1 MNSALPAPRS
11 VVYSS
16 SFIPPEWIA
25 AHGWLPSRRRSGPAP
40 EEAEGVCRFA
50 AGFAA
55 LAGADIR
62 AMVFATTCD
71 PMRRGTE
78 IGVDGRVPRFLFH
91 VPATWQTPAAHEL
104 YRGELRRL
112 GRFLE
117 RLGGT
122 SPVPAGLRE
131 QMERYDASRDRLLGL
146 RERLSSRAH
155 AEAAERFFAAGECLP
170 EDPLP
175 SRNPAAIPLML
186 LGSPLRE
193 DDLHLIDLVDRTG
206 GWVAI
211 DATEFGEREWPRR
224 FDRRRMREDAFDE
237 LADAYVGHIPAI
249 FRRPNSRFFE
259 WLADMPK
266 RTPVRGILFVAHAWC
281 DLWRAELPRIRS
293 ACGLP
298 VLSIQLAGEGTADE
312 AWTTRLQAFMEMLA

>member
-1 MNSALPAPRS
+1 MNSALPSARS

-25 AHGWLPSRRRSGPAP
+25 AHGWLPSRRRSGPAA
-40 EEAEGVCRFA
+40 EVAEGVCRFA

-55 LAGADIR
+55 LAGPDVR

-71 PMRRGTE
+71 PMRRGAE
-78 IGVDGRVPRFLFH
+78 IGVDEGVPRFLFH
-91 VPATWQTPAAHEL
+91 VPATWQTPEAHGL
-104 YRGELRRL
+104 YRDELKRL

-122 SPVPAGLRE
+122 SPVPAELRE
-131 QMERYDASRDRLLGL
+131 QMERYEAARDRLLGF
-146 RERLSSRAH
+146 REKLSSRAY
-155 AEAAERFFAAGECLP
+155 AEAAERFCAAGECISGVP
-170 EDPLP
+170 MP

-186 LGSPLRE
+186 LGSPLRK
-193 DDLHLIDLVDRTG
+193 DDLHLLDLVDRCG

-224 FDRRRMREDAFDE
+224 FDRRRMGEDAFEE
-237 LADAYVGHIPAI
+237 LADAYFGPIPAI
-249 FRRPNSRFFE
+249 FRRPNRRFFE
-259 WLADMPK
+259 WLADAPNRM
-266 RTPVRGILFVAHAWC
+266 PVRGILLVAHAWC

-298 VLSIQLAGEGTADE
+298 VLSIDLAGEGAVDG
-312 AWTTRLQAFMEMLA
+312 AWTTRLQAFLEMLA